1 MNNRINYTFVGILV
15 LVGIVFMLAFAYWM
29 LKPSNEAETK
39 VYGVDFDESVLGLNI
54 DAPVKYR
61 GITVGKVTSIGI
73 NESNAEQVRVLVT
86 ILKSTPI
93 KEDTIAKLTAQ
104 GITGLSYINLSLGS
118 NGAAELVKLDGQK
131 YPIIK
136 TAPSFL
142 TNLEE
147 SFSNVSNQLSSTLG
161 RTEKLLGNKNQEQ
174 LAKLLHRTANVM
186 EKMDK
191 LLDEKTIAHLQSSAK
206 NLDEFSQKLNALA
219 PNVDAFITKSI
230 LWEEKISAS
239 FESIMSSYLGIKG
252 SMEEIKRAVSS
263 GEFNIKEISADI
275 VPTLNATFL
284 EMQELMI
291 KLQETLE
298 AHQKSPSDILYKSR
312 EIQKAPGE

>member
-1 MNNRINYTFVGILV
+1 
-15 LVGIVFMLAFAYWM
+15 
-29 LKPSNEAETK
+29 
-39 VYGVDFDESVLGLNI
+39 
-54 DAPVKYR
+54 
-61 GITVGKVTSIGI
+61 
-73 NESNAEQVRVLVT
+73 
-86 ILKSTPI
+86 
-93 KEDTIAKLTAQ
+93 
-104 GITGLSYINLSLGS
+104 
-118 NGAAELVKLDGQK
+118 
-131 YPIIK
+131 
-136 TAPSFL
+136 
-142 TNLEE
+142 
-147 SFSNVSNQLSSTLG
+147 
-161 RTEKLLGNKNQEQ
+161 
-174 LAKLLHRTANVM
+174 M